1 MRRGSI
7 YKLLKKI
14 QACFALVYT
23 LLLVGWLWKMSDIW
37 NRFRKC
43 DKIVNNGGK
52 VISKFQEEFTYVV
65 YVFQYAPQ
73 SYIR

>member
-14 QACFALVYT
+14 QVCFASVYT
-23 LLLVGWLWKMSDIW
+23 LLLVGWLWKMSDIS

-52 VISKFQEEFTYVV
+52 IISKFQEEFTYVV

>member
-14 QACFALVYT
+14 QVCFASVYT

-65 YVFQYAPQ
+65 YAFQYAPQ